1 MPSIFLYVAIA
12 LFFALLSSRLM
23 KVVRLPN
30 VTGYLLTGILIG
42 PFVLGLAFNGG
53 DFMQAGDPT
62 VSPVAAMLDNLQW
75 ISELALGFIA
85 FTIGSSFQLQSIKKV
100 GKRIIVIT
108 VLEALGA
115 SLLVFLG
122 LMIAHFISNGR
133 IGWDLVLTLS
143 AIASATAP
151 AATLM
156 VIKQYKARGPLVDTL
171 LPVVAL
177 DDAAALILFA
187 VLFSAAKSVAGSSAF
202 SFYETLVKPLLSI
215 VISLAIGALFGL
227 IVSLA
232 SRFFKSRANR
242 TIWIIFSICAC
253 LGLYHLFQQPYM
265 GSFELSSLLMCM
277 MAGAFYVNLRKDALA
292 TLEVIERITPVIFM
306 LFFVLS
312 GADLDLSIFAGDA
325 VLFLLFAA
333 GFYLVF
339 RVLGK
344 WGGAYLGATLTHCE
358 PQVRKYLGIALIPQA
373 GVAIGLA
380 TSAGKSLSVINPE
393 VGGMITAII
402 LTSTIVYE
410 LVGPALTKMALS
422 KAGEIPARG

>member
-53 DFMQAGDPT
+53 DFMKAGDPT

-75 ISELALGFIA
+75 VSELALGFIA
-85 FTIGSSFQLQSIKKV
+85 FTIGSSFQMQSIKKV

-215 VISLAIGALFGL
+215 IISLAIGALFGL

-253 LGLYHLFQQPYM
+253 IGLYHLFQQPYM

-312 GADLDLSIFAGDA
+312 GADLDLSIFAGNS

-344 WGGAYLGATLTHCE
+344 WAGAYLGATLTHCE

-380 TSAGKSLSVINPE
+380 TSAGKTLAVINPE

>member
-62 VSPVAAMLDNLQW
+62 VSPVAAMLDNLEW
-75 ISELALGFIA
+75 VSELALGFIA

-122 LMIAHFISNGR
+122 LVIAHFISNGR

-253 LGLYHLFQQPYM
+253 VGLYHLFQQPYM

-312 GADLDLSIFAGDA
+312 GADLNLSIFAGDA

-344 WGGAYLGATLTHCE
+344 WCGAYLGATLTHCE

-380 TSAGKSLSVINPE
+380 TSAGKSLALINPE

-410 LVGPALTKMALS
+410 LIGPALTKMALS
-422 KAGEIPARG
+422 KAGEIPAR

>member
-53 DFMQAGDPT
+53 DFMHAGDPT

-85 FTIGSSFQLQSIKKV
+85 FTIGSSFQMQSIKKV

-187 VLFSAAKSVAGSSAF
+187 ILFSAAKSVAGSSAF

-215 VISLAIGALFGL
+215 IISLAIGALFGL

-312 GADLDLSIFAGDA
+312 GADLDLSIFVGDA
-325 VLFLLFAA
+325 VPFLLFAA

-344 WGGAYLGATLTHCE
+344 WAGAYLGATLTHCE

-380 TSAGKSLSVINPE
+380 TSAGKTLSVINPE

>member
-62 VSPVAAMLDNLQW
+62 VSPVAAMLENLSW

-85 FTIGSSFQLQSIKKV
+85 FTIGSSFQMQSIKKV

-215 VISLAIGALFGL
+215 IISLAIGALFGL

-312 GADLDLSIFAGDA
+312 GADLDLSIFAGNS

-344 WGGAYLGATLTHCE
+344 WAGAYLGATLTHCE

-380 TSAGKSLSVINPE
+380 TSAGKSLAVINPE

>member
-62 VSPVAAMLDNLQW
+62 VSPVAAMLDNLEW
-75 ISELALGFIA
+75 VSELALGFIA

-122 LMIAHFISNGR
+122 LVIAHFISKGR

-202 SFYETLVKPLLSI
+202 SFYETLLKPLLSI
-215 VISLAIGALFGL
+215 VISLAIGAVFGL

-253 LGLYHLFQQPYM
+253 VGLYHLFQQPYM

-312 GADLDLSIFAGDA
+312 GADLNLSIFAGDA

-380 TSAGKSLSVINPE
+380 ASAGKSLAVINPE

-402 LTSTIVYE
+402 LTSTIIYE

>member
-1 MPSIFLYVAIA
+1 
-12 LFFALLSSRLM
+12 
-23 KVVRLPN
+23 
-30 VTGYLLTGILIG
+30 
-42 PFVLGLAFNGG
+42 
-53 DFMQAGDPT
+53 
-62 VSPVAAMLDNLQW
+62 
-75 ISELALGFIA
+75 
-85 FTIGSSFQLQSIKKV
+85 
-100 GKRIIVIT
+100 
-108 VLEALGA
+108 
-115 SLLVFLG
+115 
-122 LMIAHFISNGR
+122 
-133 IGWDLVLTLS
+133 
-143 AIASATAP
+143 
-151 AATLM
+151 
-156 VIKQYKARGPLVDTL
+156 
-171 LPVVAL
+171 L

-215 VISLAIGALFGL
+215 IISLAIGALFGL

-312 GADLDLSIFAGDA
+312 GADLNLSIFAGDA

-344 WGGAYLGATLTHCE
+344 WAGAYLGATLTHCE
-358 PQVRKYLGIALIPQA
+358 PQVRKYLGIALIPKA

-380 TSAGKSLSVINPE
+380 ASAGKSLSVINPE

-402 LTSTIVYE
+402 LTSTIIYE

>member
-62 VSPVAAMLDNLQW
+62 VSPVAAMLENLSW

-85 FTIGSSFQLQSIKKV
+85 FTIGSSFQMQSIKKV

-122 LMIAHFISNGR
+122 LMIAHFISDGR

-215 VISLAIGALFGL
+215 IISLAIGALFGL

>member
-1 MPSIFLYVAIA
+1 
-12 LFFALLSSRLM
+12 
-23 KVVRLPN
+23 
-30 VTGYLLTGILIG
+30 
-42 PFVLGLAFNGG
+42 
-53 DFMQAGDPT
+53 
-62 VSPVAAMLDNLQW
+62 
-75 ISELALGFIA
+75 
-85 FTIGSSFQLQSIKKV
+85 
-100 GKRIIVIT
+100 
-108 VLEALGA
+108 
-115 SLLVFLG
+115 
-122 LMIAHFISNGR
+122 
-133 IGWDLVLTLS
+133 VLTLS

-177 DDAAALILFA
+177 DDAAALVLFA

-215 VISLAIGALFGL
+215 IISLAIGALFGL

-232 SRFFKSRANR
+232 SRFFKSRANS
-242 TIWIIFSICAC
+242 TIWIILSICAC
-253 LGLYHLFQQPYM
+253 AGLYHLFQQPYM

-292 TLEVIERITPVIFM
+292 TLEVIERITPVIFI

-312 GADLDLSIFAGDA
+312 GADLNLSIFAGDA

-380 TSAGKSLSVINPE
+380 TSAGKSLAVINPE

>member
-62 VSPVAAMLDNLQW
+62 VSPVAAMLDNLEW

-122 LMIAHFISNGR
+122 LVIAHFISNGR

-215 VISLAIGALFGL
+215 VISLAVGALFGL

-253 LGLYHLFQQPYM
+253 VGLYHLFQQPYM

-312 GADLDLSIFAGDA
+312 GADLNLSIFAGDT

-380 TSAGKSLSVINPE
+380 ASAGKSLAVINPE